1 MFSCSGIFKN
11 SYIKE
16 HLVTA
21 ASGVILE
28 SDCFELCFWTI
39 AFKAIMTH
47 NIIKIPFAFKPE
59 I

>member
-39 AFKAIMTH
+39 AFKAIMTQ
-47 NIIKIPFAFKPE
+47 
-59 I
+59 